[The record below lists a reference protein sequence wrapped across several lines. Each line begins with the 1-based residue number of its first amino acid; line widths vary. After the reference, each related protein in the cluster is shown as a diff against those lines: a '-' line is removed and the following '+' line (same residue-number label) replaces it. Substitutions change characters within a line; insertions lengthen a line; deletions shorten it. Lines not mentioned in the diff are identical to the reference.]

1 MADLELL
8 TIKLQ
13 QMTIERTNDNK
24 STNTAITYSECCV
37 PCFISTYGLKNDWS
51 YKGEKFKN
59 IALTWKLGVS
69 RIEALKIRI
78 ANWKPKYDRSNQAIF
93 YFDVKTEKEANEILE
108 KFEKFNFKKLEK
120 RFDDLFEKDS
130 VRIKNTGDTNKW
142 LLKIIPVLRSEF
154 S

>member
-1 MADLELL
+1 MK
-8 TIKLQ
+8 IKS
-13 QMTIERTNDNK
+13 TNDN
-24 STNTAITYSECCV
+24 TPTTPAITYSECYV
-37 PCFISTYGLKNDWS
+37 PCFVSTYGLRNDWS

-69 RIEALKIRI
+69 NIEALKIRI
-78 ANWKPKYDRSNQAIF
+78 ARKPKYDRSNQAIF
-93 YFDVKTEKEANEILE
+93 YFDVKTENEAIEILK

-130 VRIKNTGDTNKW
+130 VRMKNTGDTEKW

>member
-1 MADLELL
+1 MN
-8 TIKLQ
+8 
-13 QMTIERTNDNK
+13 IESTNDN
-24 STNTAITYSECCV
+24 TPTTPAIIDSDCYV
-37 PCFISTYGLKNDWS
+37 PCFISTYGLKNNWS

-93 YFDVKTEKEANEILE
+93 YFDVRTEKEANEILK

-120 RFDDLFEKDS
+120 RFDDLFDKDS
-130 VRIKNTGDTNKW
+130 VRTKNTGDTDKW

>member
-1 MADLELL
+1 MID
-8 TIKLQ
+8 
-13 QMTIERTNDNK
+13 K
-24 STNTAITYSECCV
+24 STDLQNSTTPAITYSECYV

-69 RIEALKIRI
+69 NIYALKIRI

-93 YFDVKTEKEANEILE
+93 YFDVKTEDESIEIL
-108 KFEKFNFKKLEK
+108 KSFEKFNFKKLEK
-120 RFDDLFEKDS
+120 RFDNWFDKDL
-130 VRIKNTGDTNKW
+130 VRIKNTGDTQKW
-142 LLKIIPVLRSEF
+142 LSQIIPVLRAEF

>member
-1 MADLELL
+1 
-8 TIKLQ
+8 
-13 QMTIERTNDNK
+13 MTIESTDLQN
-24 STNTAITYSECCV
+24 STNPAITYSECYV

-51 YKGEKFKN
+51 YRGEKFKN
-59 IALTWKLGVS
+59 IALTWKLGVC

-93 YFDVKTEKEANEILE
+93 YFDVKTEKEANEILK

-120 RFDDLFEKDS
+120 RFDDLFENDS
-130 VRIKNTGDTNKW
+130 VRIKNTGDTEKW

>member
-1 MADLELL
+1 
-8 TIKLQ
+8 
-13 QMTIERTNDNK
+13 MTIERTNDNK

>member
-1 MADLELL
+1 MDN
-8 TIKLQ
+8 LQ
-13 QMTIERTNDNK
+13 N
-24 STNTAITYSECCV
+24 STNSPLAYSECYV
-37 PCFISTYGLKNDWS
+37 PCFNSTYALKNDWS

-93 YFDVKTEKEANEILE
+93 YFDVKTEKEAIEILK

-120 RFDDLFEKDS
+120 RFDEWFDKDC
-130 VRIKNTGDTNKW
+130 VRMKNTGDTQKW
-142 LLKIIPVLRSEF
+142 LLEIIPVLRSEF